1 MSAMCAVLCTILTVL
16 IIIIS
21 VWYTSEIDE
30 YNSLKKR
37 SKLIYINYE
46 TVIKI
51 IDMLGKDQFSVS
63 SGLIYY
69 KKSIKKDG
77 CPYYYTEEFCLDLSY
92 WEAKKVKKY
101 LSNID
106 ERLKKLKSISDT
118 SSILQDIRYQI
129 AMEQDKTEKE
139 MYKAIKQSHDIAQKL
154 NSPSSFELDV
164 LKSKIDVL

>member
-1 MSAMCAVLCTILTVL
+1 MSALCIFLCTIL
-16 IIIIS
+16 IISIS
-21 VWYTSEIDE
+21 VWYTCGVGE

-37 SKLIYINYE
+37 EKLIYINYE

-51 IDMLGKDQFSVS
+51 IDMLGKDQFSDFN
-63 SGLIYY
+63 GLIYY
-69 KKSIKKDG
+69 KKTIKKDEW
-77 CPYYYTEEFCLDLSY
+77 PYYYMEEFCLDLSY

-101 LSNID
+101 LSKID

-118 SSILQDIRYQI
+118 SSVLQDIRYKI
-129 AMEQDKTEKE
+129 SMEQDKNEDK
-139 MYKAIKQSHDIAQKL
+139 MYKVIKQSHDIAQKL